1 MATSLDPDIS
11 LGFRQICPRQ
21 KLYVTSCRQRCVYH
35 ASDRVSNGKAGASRG
50 NDTSFCDTRICRS
63 SSHLM
68 MSRAHLASCDPIL
81 VCVAYMMRTHTHH
94 RIAGREALTYYT
106 EDSCRVHILVL
117 LWMLERIFC
126 HHVPPYQLAFRSYNF
141 HIEHY
146 PSIHELVTMVR

>member
-68 MSRAHLASCDPIL
+68 MSRAHLASCDPDL
-81 VCVAYMMRTHTHH
+81 LCVAYMMRTHTPLHCRPRSTYVLH
-94 RIAGREALTYYT
+94 QRFLSRAHFGIVMDTGTNILQPCTALLTG
-106 EDSCRVHILVL
+106 VL
-117 LWMLERIFC
+117 RL
-126 HHVPPYQLAFRSYNF
+126 
-141 HIEHY
+141 
-146 PSIHELVTMVR
+146 